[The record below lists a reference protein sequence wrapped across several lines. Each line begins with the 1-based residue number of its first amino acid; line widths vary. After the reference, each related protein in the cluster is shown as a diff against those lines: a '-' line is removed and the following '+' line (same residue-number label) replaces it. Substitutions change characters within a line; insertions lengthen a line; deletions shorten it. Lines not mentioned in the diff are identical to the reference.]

1 MSITLKSNDGQTV
14 SVDASACERSKYLK
28 TQIDSGKNEIVLDD
42 IKGEVLTLVAD
53 YLNHY
58 NGKEPAKIP
67 EVLTSNDLSK
77 QIDEW
82 DCEFINKVSYEIAFH
97 LINAGVLLELEH
109 LHDLAC
115 ARIAAFMKGKSPEE
129 VNKEFTIECQL
140 TQDEAKELGLD
151 AN

>member
-14 SVDASACERSKYLK
+14 SIDSAACERSKYLK

-42 IKGEVLTLVAD
+42 IKGEVLNLVAE

-58 NGKEPAKIP
+58 KEEEPAKIP

-77 QIDEW
+77 QIEQW
-82 DCEFINKVSYEIAFH
+82 DCEFIMKVSYEIAFH

-129 VNKEFTIECQL
+129 VNKEFTIGCQL

>member
-14 SVDASACERSKYLK
+14 KVDQKACEKSKYLK
-28 TQIDSGKNEIVLDD
+28 SQIDSGKNEIVLDD
-42 IKGEVLTLVAD
+42 IKGEVLTLVGE
-53 YLNHY
+53 YLEQY
-58 NGKEPAKIP
+58 KDKEPNKIP
-67 EVLTSNDLSK
+67 EVLTSNDLAK

-82 DCEFINKVSYEIAFH
+82 DFNFINKTTYEVTFH

-115 ARIAAFMKGKSPEE
+115 AKIASFMKGKSPEE

-151 AN
+151 SN